1 MAMLERLLEAEV
13 MNADAIGWSSDFLE
27 AQAFAYLALRALE
40 GLPLTY
46 PTTTGVAAPVTG
58 GIVCEP

>member
-1 MAMLERLLEAEV
+1 MAMLKRLLDAEV
-13 MNADAIGWSSDFLE
+13 LNADEIGWSSDFLE

-46 PTTTGVAAPVTG
+46 PTTTGVSTPVTG
-58 GIVCEP
+58 GIVSEP